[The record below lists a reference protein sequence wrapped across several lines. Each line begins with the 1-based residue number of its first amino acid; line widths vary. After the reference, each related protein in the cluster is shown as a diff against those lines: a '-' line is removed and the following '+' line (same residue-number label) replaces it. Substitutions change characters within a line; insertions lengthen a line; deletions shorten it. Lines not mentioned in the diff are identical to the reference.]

1 MRFLSLSKSRI
12 TTLSFWSSDTTSLG
26 WFTRPRKVG
35 DVDKAVDTA
44 EVDEHAVGGDV
55 LDSAFEY
62 LAFFELGD
70 DFAFLL
76 LEFGFDEC
84 FVGYNHV
91 AEFFVDF
98 NHAEFHCLA
107 DEYVVVADR
116 LNVDLRAGEEGFDA
130 EYIYNHTALG
140 AAFDEALDD
149 FVVFEGRR

>member
-1 MRFLSLSKSRI
+1 M
-12 TTLSFWSSDTTSLG
+12 
-26 WFTRPRKVG
+26 
-35 DVDKAVDTA
+35 
-44 EVDEHAVGGDV
+44 
-55 LDSAFEY
+55 
-62 LAFFELGD
+62 
-70 DFAFLL
+70 
-76 LEFGFDEC
+76 
-84 FVGYNHV
+84 GYNHV

-149 FVVFEGRR
+149 FVVFQSLVYTLP